1 MGGPIFRIF
10 IVLYTVY
17 YGHFSVYMRY
27 LVPSRCGCVRAE
39 YTMKGARG
47 DETRGHRR
55 KMRLALAD
63 VISATV

>member
-1 MGGPIFRIF
+1 MRGHIFRIF

-17 YGHFSVYMRY
+17 YGPFFRLYAV
-27 LVPSRCGCVRAE
+27 SRSQQMWMCPRGVDYE
-39 YTMKGARG
+39 G